1 MDNGL
6 IQTLFYILIIVF
18 FLSSVFKKK
27 HNPPKTRQTEPLP
40 QDKENYSSGNDQSL
54 QHQYK
59 KDEKNKDILEEVENL
74 FKDKPEEAYR
84 KPHSQT
90 KNENYS
96 DKDFETEPT
105 SQRKNQTLQNEDSS
119 KNIILENMVYNVQ
132 TIYPKIEEEAKR
144 FEQLL
149 SQHDITN
156 NFANEIRNKIFDIQL
171 LKEYFIVSEILGKP
185 KALRR

>member
-27 HNPPKTRQTEPLP
+27 HNPPKKRQTEPLP

-59 KDEKNKDILEEVENL
+59 DEGNNDILEEVENL
-74 FKDKPEEAYR
+74 FKDKPEEEYR

-96 DKDFETEPT
+96 DKDFETEPI

-119 KNIILENMVYNVQ
+119 KNIILENVVYNVQ
-132 TIYPKIEEEAKR
+132 TIDPKIEEEAKR

-156 NFANEIRNKIFDIQL
+156 NFVNEIRNKISDIEL